1 MKRAALFLSA
11 LLLGSP
17 VQAEEDASAY
27 PSRTVKLVVP
37 AAPGGPVD
45 AVARILAD
53 GLRAVWKESII
64 VESKPG
70 AGNATGAI
78 FVANSP
84 PDGYTLL
91 VISDSITVN
100 PSLYPNLD
108 KDPLRQFAPVAML
121 VTAPQV
127 LLARP
132 DLPANTLRDFIEA
145 GKKQPPMN
153 VASAG
158 TGTISHLT
166 EVLLEQRTGG
176 KTAHIPFRGAA
187 PAVTAVLGKHVDAAW
202 LMPAPALPYIAS
214 GQMKAIAVTGPV
226 RDPKL
231 PNVPTVEEAGLPDFQ
246 VMNWQ
251 GLFAPANTPRP
262 VVDKIAAAVAAV
274 TVGTEKLVEGQ
285 CWACLGPGR
294 RHRRA
299 PGNVRAIQQRQPVLE
314 TGNRSFTAQHQRR
327 DSRAVANALSHHLIE
342 TDARAHFSPRQRRAA
357 EHVPGLHA
365 VNGALVGLL
374 VPQAAQEDQSLL
386 PRLQRLQTRPEFH
399 RGTLSFGPPMIRVET
414 HAGERDERA
423 RWRQMRGVRS
433 RSPRRMH
440 AIKQR
445 QGED

>member
-274 TVGTEKLVEGQ
+274 MKT
-285 CWACLGPGR
+285 
-294 RHRRA
+294 
-299 PGNVRAIQQRQPVLE
+299 
-314 TGNRSFTAQHQRR
+314 
-327 DSRAVANALSHHLIE
+327 
-342 TDARAHFSPRQRRAA
+342 
-357 EHVPGLHA
+357 
-365 VNGALVGLL
+365 
-374 VPQAAQEDQSLL
+374 
-386 PRLQRLQTRPEFH
+386 PE
-399 RGTLSFGPPMIRVET
+399 
-414 HAGERDERA
+414 
-423 RWRQMRGVRS
+423 VRS
-433 RSPRRMH
+433 RLATVGFDARGEGPAVAAEQVRANVARWSEVISR
-440 AIKQR
+440 AGIKAA
-445 QGED
+445 D